1 MSFVPTSNQQLID
14 FCITHADIWNLDP
27 EGVGLVESQI
37 SQMKSLSQAALA
49 SYNASNQARAASKF
63 ATVVMN
69 NDISLMRTYLGDLIR
84 TIRAY
89 AELQGNPAAVY
100 AQAQVPPPA
109 VPGPVPAPA
118 QPTLLTAILN
128 ATTGEITLRW
138 KATQPDGASGT
149 SYIVRRRQN
158 AASEFAFIGVTGT
171 KSFID
176 STFFA
181 GPDMVQYTV
190 QAQRADASGPISEI
204 LTVNFGRVGPTLTI
218 TGTSLQ
224 AA

>member
-1 MSFVPTSNQQLID
+1 MSYIPTSNQELID
-14 FCITHADIWNLDP
+14 FCIRHADVWNLDP
-27 EGVGLVESQI
+27 EGVGLAESEVT
-37 SQMKSLSQAALA
+37 QMKALSQSALA
-49 SYNASNQARAASKF
+49 SFNAANQARAASRF

-89 AELQGNPAAVY
+89 AELQQNPAAVY

-109 VPGPVPAPA
+109 APGPVPAPS
-118 QPTLLTAILN
+118 QPTNLTASLN

-138 KATQPDGASGT
+138 KATQPAGASGT

-158 AASEFAFIGVTGT
+158 AASEFAFVGVTGT

-190 QAQRADASGPISEI
+190 QAQRSDASGPVSEI